1 MKKHT
6 PRLAVPAVLASVALL
21 AGCVTNSETGHPEG
35 WQPILPEPDPE
46 VVAFVPENIAAKG
59 TISIGTNPPFAPF
72 QFKDSHG
79 NIIGVEMDLAA
90 ATASIMGL
98 DLQIVQQEFA
108 LILPAVDAGT
118 LDFGASGFT
127 DTEERRERY
136 DFIDTF
142 FAGIQWAQRVDG
154 PAVDPEN
161 ACGLTVAVQRNTV
174 PETDDLRPKNQA
186 CIDEGK
192 EEIEI
197 LSYETADQAATAL
210 VVGRADAF
218 VADSPVTA
226 WTIERADG
234 QLEETGQMYDAA
246 PYGYASPKGSQLTAA
261 LAAAFQKLVESGDY
275 QRIMDQWNIS
285 SGLVD
290 QSLINEVPYKEF
302 LAGGK

>member
-1 MKKHT
+1 MKKRT
-6 PRLAVPAVLASVALL
+6 PLMTVPAVLASVALL
-21 AGCVTNSETGHPEG
+21 SGCVTNSETGTPEG
-35 WQPILPEPDPE
+35 WQPILPEADAD
-46 VVAFVPENIAAKG
+46 VMALVPEDIAARG

-72 QFKDSHG
+72 QFKDSAG

-98 DLQIVQQEFA
+98 DLEIVQQEFA
-108 LILPAVDAGT
+108 MILPAVDAGT
-118 LDFGASGFT
+118 LNFGASGFT

-142 FAGIQWAQRVDG
+142 FAGIQWAQRVDE
-154 PAVDPEN
+154 PTVDPDN

-174 PETDDLRPKNQA
+174 PETDDLRPKNEK
-186 CIDEGK
+186 CIEEGK

-234 QLEETGQMYDAA
+234 QLKNTGDMYDAA
-246 PYGYASPKGSQLTAA
+246 PYGYASPKGSQLTEA
-261 LAAAFQKLVESGDY
+261 LAAAFQKLIDSGDY
-275 QRIMDQWNIS
+275 QRIMDQWNIQ
-285 SGLVD
+285 SGLVEE
-290 QSLINEVPYKEF
+290 SLINEVPYKEF
-302 LAGGK
+302 LAGRR